1 MNVLEAPMAGKVLEI
16 KVKPGDV
23 VADGDE
29 LVVIESMKMEIPIM
43 AEGDGT
49 VSEVL
54 VEVGKEV
61 MAGSVMIKF

>member
-29 LVVIESMKMEIPIM
+29 LVIIESMKMEIPIM
-43 AEGDGT
+43 AEADGT

-54 VEVGKEV
+54 IEVGKEV

>member
-16 KVKPGDV
+16 KVKPGDA

>member
-1 MNVLEAPMAGKVLEI
+1 
-16 KVKPGDV
+16 
-23 VADGDE
+23 
-29 LVVIESMKMEIPIM
+29 MKMEIPIM